1 MSSRNHYIHGSSEIE
16 QDRLAKLNDL
26 LNKRYLSEIAP
37 VMCSRV
43 LDIGAGLGHL
53 TRLFKS
59 RSTADSIVIGIELD
73 ANQLA
78 QARELSINH
87 QGIEFR
93 QGDAQNLE
101 LPEKEWG
108 SFDYVHSRFVLE
120 HVQNPSVVVTSMASA
135 ASSGGKVVIADDDH
149 SSLKITPG
157 IEGFDR
163 LWDAYIQSYINFGN
177 DPYVGSKLVSLLVK
191 AELKPIKNG
200 FSFFGAC
207 QGMEEFDGHVNNL
220 IGIIEGAIEPILET
234 GISLDEFKGTIT
246 RIKEWSGLPDAA
258 IWYPIFYAIGQK
270 P

>member
-1 MSSRNHYIHGSSEIE
+1 MSSTNHYIHGSSEIE
-16 QDRLAKLNDL
+16 QERLAKLNDL
-26 LNKRYLSEIAP
+26 LNKRYLTEIEP
-37 VMCSRV
+37 VVCSRV

-59 RSTADSIVIGIELD
+59 KSAADSTVIGIELD

-78 QARELSINH
+78 QARELSVNYE
-87 QGIEFR
+87 GIEFR
-93 QGDAQNLE
+93 QGDAQKLE
-101 LPEKEWG
+101 LLEEEWG

-120 HVQNPSVVVTSMASA
+120 HVQNPSVVVRSMALA
-135 ASSGGKVVIADDDH
+135 ANSGGKVVIADDDH

-163 LWDAYIQSYINFGN
+163 LWKAYIQSYINFGN
-177 DPYVGSKLVSLLVK
+177 DPFIGSKLVSLLVE
-191 AELKPIKNG
+191 ADLKPIKNG

-207 QGMEEFDGHVNNL
+207 KGMEEFDGHVNNL

-234 GISLDEFKGTIT
+234 GISLDEFKDTMI
-246 RIKEWSGLPDAA
+246 RIKRWSDLPDAA

-270 P
+270 I